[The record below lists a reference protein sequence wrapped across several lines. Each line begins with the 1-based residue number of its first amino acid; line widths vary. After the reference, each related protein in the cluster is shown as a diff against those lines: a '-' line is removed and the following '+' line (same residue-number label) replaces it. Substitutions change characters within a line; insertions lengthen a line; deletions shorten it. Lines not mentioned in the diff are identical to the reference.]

1 MENLL
6 SNINWMESNEIVEL
20 LKASDLHI
28 TALPSGLEADVYK
41 ISVHDRSFVLKIWN
55 KDSKPDI
62 RYQYKL
68 LEIFY
73 NRGIEVSKP
82 AGWGVDKHNH
92 QVLLMSFD
100 GSPITKIN
108 KDKLNELARILT
120 SIHKIPLHAI
130 DEITVKKRDFIA
142 YFYPRIEEHE
152 DIKSL
157 LYQLVGSAEYRP
169 DCIIHG
175 DYNLGN
181 ILESD
186 RNKLTIIDW
195 TNAQL
200 GDPRYDIAWST
211 VLIQIYVGQRYS
223 SLYRAAFLSKGK
235 YSDDE
240 IELFEGIACL
250 RWVLLNRFANLPKN
264 KNTIGNVQRILHAN
278 KYLHEN
284 LFI

>member
-6 SNINWMESNEIVEL
+6 KNITWDESSEMVEL
-20 LKASDLHI
+20 LRTSNLYI

-41 ISVHDRSFVLKIWN
+41 ISVRDRSFVLKIWN

-68 LEIFY
+68 LEILY
-73 NRGIEVSKP
+73 AKGIEVSKP
-82 AGWGVDKHNH
+82 VGWGVNEHNH
-92 QVLLMSFD
+92 QVLLMSYD

-108 KDKLNELARILT
+108 KDKLNELAGMLT
-120 SIHKIPLHAI
+120 VIHEIPLHTI
-130 DEITVKKRDFIA
+130 DEMTVQKSDFIP
-142 YFYPRIEEHE
+142 YFYPRIDEHE

-157 LYQLVGSAEYRP
+157 LHQLVGSAEYRP

-211 VLIQIYVGQRYS
+211 VLIQIYVGQRYG
-223 SLYRAAFLSKGK
+223 SLYKAAFLSKGK
-235 YSDDE
+235 YSVDE

-250 RWVLLNRFANLPKN
+250 RWILLNRFANLPKN
-264 KNTIGNVQRILHAN
+264 KNTIGNVQRILHEN

-284 LFI
+284 LLK